1 MSNKTN
7 DSSRLGGSL
16 DPNPDDRPRRGHG
29 GLLPKDF
36 AKRLVRLKEASG
48 LTWAGLAGKIG
59 VDHKQMY
66 RWRNGV
72 EPSGGALHALYVF
85 AASIPGGLEIL
96 MGEPFQLTFFRD

>member
-1 MSNKTN
+1 MTNISN
-7 DSSRLGGSL
+7 DPSRLDGSL
-16 DPNPDDRPRRGHG
+16 DLNPDDPQRRTYG

-36 AKRLVRLKEASG
+36 ARRLERLKEASG

-85 AASIPGGLEIL
+85 AATIPGGLEIL